1 MEVLF
6 CCRDTSV
13 ILSSLQFSERIC
25 IGHSSLA
32 FFKNL
37 PETVTFLYFR
47 RLAYAPEKQ

>member
-25 IGHSSLA
+25 IRHSSLA
-32 FFKNL
+32 FVKNL
-37 PETVTFLYFR
+37 PKLLLFFASVD
-47 RLAYAPEKQ
+47 